1 MINILNVIFAV
12 LLLVIFYTTATGNI
26 CQIIE
31 FHDPLSELFF
41 AISSFILAV
50 FLILSGTTI
59 DNNKEKETRD
69 DLRSLDRK

>member
-12 LLLVIFYTTATGNI
+12 LLLVIFYTTAAGNI
-26 CQIIE
+26 SQIIE

-59 DNNKEKETRD
+59 NNNKEKETRD